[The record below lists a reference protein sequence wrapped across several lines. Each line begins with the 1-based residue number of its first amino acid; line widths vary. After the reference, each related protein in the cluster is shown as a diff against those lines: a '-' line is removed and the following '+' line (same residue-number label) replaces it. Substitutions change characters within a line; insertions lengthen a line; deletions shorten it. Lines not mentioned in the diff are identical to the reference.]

1 MMSERSTFAAYI
13 AGIREDR
20 KFTLRQ
26 MADALKVSPAYYS
39 DVEKGRR
46 NPLSLEKLERF
57 AELTAM
63 TEEERRRMYDLAG
76 KDRSEVAPDLPEYI
90 MQRDY
95 VSAALRTARDLGAD
109 QKDWEA
115 FVAGLKR
122 RKG

>member
-1 MMSERSTFAAYI
+1 MNIERSTFAAYI
-13 AGIREDR
+13 TDIREDR

-26 MADALKVSPAYYS
+26 MAEALRVSPAYYS

-46 NPLSLEKLERF
+46 NPLSYEKLEHL
-57 AELTAM
+57 AEITSM
-63 TEEERRRMYDLAG
+63 TEEEKRTMYDLAG
-76 KDRSEVAPDLPEYI
+76 KDRSEVPPDLPDYI

-115 FVAGLKR
+115 FVAELKR

>member
-1 MMSERSTFAAYI
+1 MNIERSTFAAYI
-13 AGIREDR
+13 TDIREDR

-26 MADALKVSPAYYS
+26 MAEALKVSPAYYS

-46 NPLSLEKLERF
+46 NPLSYEKLEHL
-57 AELTAM
+57 AEVTSM
-63 TEEERRRMYDLAG
+63 TEEEKRTMYDLAG
-76 KDRSEVAPDLPEYI
+76 KDRSEVPPDLPDYI
-90 MQRDY
+90 MRRDY

-115 FVAGLKR
+115 FVADLKR